1 MNREFPY
8 LPWHVCVF
16 APYCRCFFQVAELTA
31 LFDEEDDALTRQEA
45 EARAHQDPSTSEL
58 REFSAK
64 LQKETLRAPVT
75 QHLVGTNGHNDNS
88 HGVAAHGMCGRTRL
102 PGLHAPSGL
111 PGSSRPPSL
120 ATSSQLGG
128 SSGSAEVVAVPTL
141 DLSFGSSRANT
152 CHASKAENS
161 RGNGIRSNG
170 SGSVYGEEKES
181 LAAETASG
189 VDYLR
194 RPPLPEVGRG
204 SKFSSRMKTTLND
217 AQESMLSARDTDY
230 HLSGDFDDER
240 FLS

>member
-1 MNREFPY
+1 MNREFIY
-8 LPWHVCVF
+8 LSWHVCVF
-16 APYCRCFFQVAELTA
+16 APYCNCLFQVAELTA
-31 LFDEEDDALTRQEA
+31 LFDEEDDALTRREA

-58 REFSAK
+58 REFSVK

-75 QHLVGTNGHNDNS
+75 QHLVGTNGHNDS
-88 HGVAAHGMCGRTRL
+88 RGVAAHGMSGRARL
-102 PGLHAPSGL
+102 PGLHAPLGL
-111 PGSSRPPSL
+111 PGSSRPASL
-120 ATSSQLGG
+120 ATSTQPGG

-141 DLSFGSSRANT
+141 DLSFGSSRGNAR
-152 CHASKAENS
+152 ASKAEYS
-161 RGNGIRSNG
+161 RSNDIRSNG
-170 SGSVYGEEKES
+170 SGSAYGEEKES
-181 LAAETASG
+181 LAADTASG

-204 SKFSSRMKTTLND
+204 SKFSSRIKSTLND